1 MRRNK
6 VITTENLK
14 KVLIEMEFSK
24 KKEIFERFYPDFNCY
39 MKVDFKNK
47 KLIYPSE
54 VIGNRNNTAFLY
66 TNNYML

>member
-1 MRRNK
+1 M
-6 VITTENLK
+6 ITTENLK